1 MKTKPVGIRLTPA
14 QEDRVLVHAS
24 RHKIKKLT
32 TMAQIIFE
40 EGLALMDGMLKKA
53 GDENGGD

>member
-40 EGLALMDGMLKKA
+40 EGLALMDGMLKKEPE
-53 GDENGGD
+53 DRT